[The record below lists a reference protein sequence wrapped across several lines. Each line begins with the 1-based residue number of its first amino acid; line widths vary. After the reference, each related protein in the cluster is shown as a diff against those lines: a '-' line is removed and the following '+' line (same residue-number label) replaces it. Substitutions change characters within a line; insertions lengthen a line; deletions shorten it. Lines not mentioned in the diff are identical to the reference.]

1 MKKPISK
8 VAIQPQIDSGDDL
21 PLNRFPSLLD
31 LLKCAAP
38 VLFSCFILWA
48 ISNPSH
54 AQSVSQLIDELSG
67 DRPLSEGELF
77 NIQLPESGE
86 DRHVEILLKT
96 AESEIRLAS
105 FYVDGKEANLGISG
119 EELWGPDPGRVPEGQ
134 VVTRIWSGSG
144 EFIDHLTIQNWNQ
157 KPWYPTGGSRTEAMN
172 RVSKNLRDG
181 NPVVAYRELKE
192 LEASAANRE
201 EEAEWYRLNASVL
214 DVFARIDRVQG
225 PRSKRDLNRAFELAP
240 EDSPVQTRALIDRAK
255 RAREESSGNSD
266 AGESRQALIR
276 SMDDAR
282 SALNKA
288 TASGDRALAAEAL
301 VEISQTAAERG
312 WLTETRT
319 AVESAR
325 ELKGD
330 LETLWKTDLALAK
343 VHQFRSEYPLA
354 IEHATLAVAT
364 VEQIRMRYS
373 SDHAAMFQ
381 RREPAFLLTEL
392 LAQSGEVLASL
403 HASEFLRVRNPGEV
417 PPDVKEIEALAVEAG
432 DDFTVQ
438 VMVNCGTRLLIWTT
452 NAGSWKLSLVDCEK
466 GELVGFIDR
475 LHSSR
480 GKDLESA
487 SWISSKLFGSRVP
500 VTERLL
506 LVPLDELRR
515 IPWGMLPVSGR
526 SLIDRTAVSLLPN
539 LKAASRELSYLP
551 AEDWLSLVDPDAPE
565 KARLPGARAE
575 GETVAKKLAS
585 STILSGGA
593 ATVTG
598 LGDQLHGKKVLHLA
612 CHGDFDPRDP
622 RSSSL
627 RLTPDRNFTDGKLL
641 ARNLAGWNLSDCRLV
656 LLTGCETAMAGGPGS
671 DDLAGFPRAVFE
683 AGCQGILGSLWPVED
698 EVTRQMTLHL
708 IDSARARISPAEAL
722 REACR
727 SIRDKSTTDRVSG
740 WSGWVLVENGR

>member
-1 MKKPISK
+1 M
-8 VAIQPQIDSGDDL
+8 AIQPQIDSGDDL
-21 PLNRFPSLLD
+21 SMNRCPSLLD
-31 LLKCAAP
+31 LLKCTAP
-38 VLFSCFILWA
+38 VFFSCFILLA

-54 AQSVSQLIDELSG
+54 GQSVSQLIDELSG
-67 DRPLSEGELF
+67 DRPLIEGELF
-77 NIQLPESGE
+77 NIQLPESGG

-105 FYVDGKEANLGISG
+105 FYVDEKEANLGISG

-134 VVTRIWSGSG
+134 VVTRIWNESGD
-144 EFIDHLTIQNWNQ
+144 FIDHLTIQNWNQ
-157 KPWYPTGGSRTEAMN
+157 KPWYPTGESRREVMN

-192 LEASAANRE
+192 LEASAANLE

-214 DVFARIDRVQG
+214 DVFARIDRVQS
-225 PRSKRDLNRAFELAP
+225 PRSKRDLKRAFELAP

-255 RAREESSGNSD
+255 RAREESSSNSD

-276 SMDDAR
+276 SLDDAR

-288 TASGDRALAAEAL
+288 TASGDRDLAAEAL
-301 VEISQTAAERG
+301 VEISQTAAARG

-354 IEHATLAVAT
+354 IEHARLAVAT

-432 DDFTVQ
+432 DNFTVQ
-438 VMVNCGTRLLIWTT
+438 VMVNCGTRLLTWTT
-452 NAGSWKLSLVDCEK
+452 NAGSWKMSLVDCEM

-487 SWISSKLFGSRVP
+487 AWISSKLFGSRVP

-526 SLIDRTAVSLLPN
+526 SLMDRTAVSLLPN

-627 RLTPDRNFTDGKLL
+627 RLTPDGNFTDGKLL

-656 LLTGCETAMAGGPGS
+656 LLTGCETAMAGGLGS